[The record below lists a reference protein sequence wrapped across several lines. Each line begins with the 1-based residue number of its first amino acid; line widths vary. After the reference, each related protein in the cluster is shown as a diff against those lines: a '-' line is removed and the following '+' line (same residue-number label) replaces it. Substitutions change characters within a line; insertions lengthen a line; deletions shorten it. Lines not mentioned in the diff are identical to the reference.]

1 MRCSLRLVSLLITAA
16 CAAPE
21 VVTIED
27 GRRYQVTV
35 TVKPDASPGPRDAT
49 LTLNTS
55 DTQFPILEVPVRANI
70 S

>member
-1 MRCSLRLVSLLITAA
+1 
-16 CAAPE
+16 

-49 LTLNTS
+49 LTLNTT
-55 DTQFPILEVPVRANI
+55 DAKFPALEVPVRANI